1 MSYLDRVLQPD
12 ETVIHRGKIHWLV
25 YWPAAVF
32 LLIAL
37 AGLYGYVSVAD
48 QGTVMIAAILVGGI
62 GFVIAWLV
70 AFLKRW
76 STEIA
81 VTNRRV
87 IFKEGLIARR
97 TFEMNMEKIESVD
110 VDQSIPGRIFN
121 YGTVTVRG
129 VGSGSEPLKRISSPL
144 QLRNRVLV
152 R

>member
-25 YWPAAVF
+25 YWPAVLF

-37 AGLYGYVSVAD
+37 IGLFGYVSFPD
-48 QGTVMIAAILVGGI
+48 QATVMIAAILVGAI
-62 GFVIAWLV
+62 GFVLAWLIG
-70 AFLKRW
+70 FLKRW

-87 IFKEGLIARR
+87 IFKEGLVARR
-97 TFEMNMEKIESVD
+97 TFEMNMDKIESVD
-110 VDQSIPGRIFN
+110 VDQSIAGRIFN

-129 VGSGSEPLKRISSPL
+129 VGSGSEPLKKISSPL
-144 QLRNRVLV
+144 ELRNRVLV

>member
-12 ETVIHRGKIHWLV
+12 ETVLHRGNIHWLV

-37 AGLYGYVSVAD
+37 AGLYGYLMYPEQQTVA
-48 QGTVMIAAILVGGI
+48 IAVTLVGAVGL
-62 GFVIAWLV
+62 VIAWLV
-70 AFLKRW
+70 GFLKRW

-97 TFEMNMEKIESVD
+97 TFEMNMDKIESVD

-144 QLRNRVLV
+144 ELRNRVLV